1 MKQTKKLTRDQHR
14 FLQKKGYDSIKWRLV
29 QDTKEYLLVM
39 TEKSEVM
46 TVFK

>member
-14 FLQKKGYDSIKWRLV
+14 LLQKKGYDSSSWRLV
-29 QDTKEYLLVM
+29 QDTKEYLIVQ
-39 TEKSEVM
+39 TENGNM